1 MENREILIKLT
12 QEILEEL
19 KRRKEEKDGTSVEN
33 LVGPLLE
40 QLKNNC
46 ICTEEIRQMY
56 RVQTNRLVDIQ
67 NAVADLKNEWQCQKE
82 EAAKKEREIQSLLTG
97 LKGLHGMKVEL
108 ERKLCYMTDVIC
120 NTEGNLQDRINAVQT
135 SFTSHFGL
143 LDRWLLKYVYPR
155 ILKYILGLQI
165 LLILL
170 LGVGIMVINNII
182 F

>member
-1 MENREILIKLT
+1 MVNREKLIKLT

-19 KRRKEEKDGTSVEN
+19 IRKKEEKSGTSEEN

-40 QLKNNC
+40 KLKNNF

-67 NAVADLKNEWQCQKE
+67 NAVADLKNEWQCQKGVLTE
-82 EAAKKEREIQSLLTG
+82 KEREIQSLLTG
-97 LKGLHGMKVEL
+97 LKGVYDMRVEL

-120 NTEGNLQDRINAVQT
+120 HTEGNLQDRINAVQT
-135 SFTSHFGL
+135 SFTSQFGL
-143 LDRWLLKYVYPR
+143 LDRWLLKYACPR

-165 LLILL
+165 LLVLL
-170 LGVGIMVINNII
+170 LGVGIMVVNNMIL
-182 F
+182 